1 MKLWLNL
8 LFVSLLLQSYRHNII
23 QGKTQVFPIVYNCES
38 SVSGAVILTPSE
50 IARVCVGEE
59 LEFTCNVTGI
69 LLEWTFPLI
78 INKNSMTLRLFTR
91 GITAEGS
98 FETQT
103 FQLIDNSTTYSFART
118 STEGSPVS
126 SRLSISALYD
136 SHNGTEINCSD
147 MSSSTV
153 ESTTIVVID
162 GQIQGI
168 IIMYCVHAQIYY

>member
-8 LFVSLLLQSYRHNII
+8 LFVSLLLQSYRHI
-23 QGKTQVFPIVYNCES
+23 QGKTQVFSIVYNRES

-78 INKNSMTLRLFTR
+78 NKNSMTLRPFTR
-91 GITAEGS
+91 GITAQGPS
-98 FETQT
+98 ETQT
-103 FQLIDNSTTYSFART
+103 FQLIDNSTTYSFTRT

-126 SRLSISALYD
+126 SRFLISVVSDY
-136 SHNGTEINCSD
+136 HNGTEITCSD
-147 MSSSTV
+147 VSSSTT

-162 GQIQGI
+162 DQIQGI
-168 IIMYCVHAQIYY
+168 IIMYCVHAQIHY